1 MSAISKI
8 VQAHRPGLKPYELLC
23 MFFDVEVLRTLAY
36 RVSDQHFHSNPEL
49 SFLEKA
55 TARMIHSHLAELQAF
70 KVFPEI
76 GGYGLAAVFE
86 NGPGKTVLLR
96 ADIDGLPVE
105 EKTGLPYASKARML
119 DTDGIEKPVMH
130 ACGHDMHITSL
141 LAAAETLVRAK
152 EEWKGTL
159 LLVFQPAEEKGA
171 GARAMVNDGL
181 YKKVPVPDVAIGA
194 HVMPYRTGMFQSQLF
209 VSIRKF
215 SRRLLHDSH
224 SP

>member
-1 MSAISKI
+1 M
-8 VQAHRPGLKPYELLC
+8 
-23 MFFDVEVLRTLAY
+23 
-36 RVSDQHFHSNPEL
+36 
-49 SFLEKA
+49 
-55 TARMIHSHLAELQAF
+55 QAF

-76 GGYGLAAVFE
+76 GSYGLAAVFE
-86 NGPGKTVLLR
+86 NEPGKTVLR
-96 ADIDGLPVE
+96 ADIDRLPVE
-105 EKTGLPYASKARML
+105 EKTGLPYASKARMF

-171 GARAMVNDGL
+171 GARAMANDGL

-194 HVMPYRTGMFQSQLF
+194 HVMPYRTGMFQSQLIYERSF
-209 VSIRKF
+209 PDVCYMILTVPRNDSY
-215 SRRLLHDSH
+215 SPWPYGLCSRLLSVGLV
-224 SP
+224 